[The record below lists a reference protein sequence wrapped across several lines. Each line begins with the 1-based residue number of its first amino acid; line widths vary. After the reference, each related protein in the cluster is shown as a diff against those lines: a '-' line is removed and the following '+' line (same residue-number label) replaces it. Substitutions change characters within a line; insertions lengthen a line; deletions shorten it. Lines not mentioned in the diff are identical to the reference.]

1 MVDFSCLKIDWYKSK
16 DTSLTIKN
24 SAKKGA
30 FCSHLKQLLARYPR
44 YFAPDSGPRPGGTS
58 QTSRLE
64 TIIFIGMG
72 FDLYRPAALHCMG
85 GAGGTAP
92 GGT

>member
-1 MVDFSCLKIDWYKSK
+1 MFFDWYKSK
-16 DTSLTIKN
+16 DTPACGQNVDQKCVFFAPFFVVFSISLK
-24 SAKKGA
+24 
-30 FCSHLKQLLARYPR
+30 
-44 YFAPDSGPRPGGTS
+44 YFAPNNGRQLGGTS

-64 TIIFIGMG
+64 TIIFIRMG